1 MASTMHGKIF
11 KKSYKKSALTW
22 NEKYELPDRS
32 YSVQDYFEYII
43 KKYEILFDNPP
54 IKTYI
59 NKIENRITF
68 KIKTMYYLQLL
79 TPETIK
85 LLRRIKGKITR
96 NKNGENVPHLGFT
109 EVKLVHCNIVNNDYQ
124 HDLRVLYI
132 FVSNKFFGQIS
143 QQKVLHC

>member
-1 MASTMHGKIF
+1 
-11 KKSYKKSALTW
+11 
-22 NEKYELPDRS
+22 
-32 YSVQDYFEYII
+32 
-43 KKYEILFDNPP
+43 
-54 IKTYI
+54 
-59 NKIENRITF
+59 
-68 KIKTMYYLQLL
+68 MYYLQLL